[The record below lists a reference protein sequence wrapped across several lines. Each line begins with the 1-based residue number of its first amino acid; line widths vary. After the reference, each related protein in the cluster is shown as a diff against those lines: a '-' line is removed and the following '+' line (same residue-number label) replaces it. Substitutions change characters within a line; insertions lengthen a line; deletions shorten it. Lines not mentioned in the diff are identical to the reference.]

1 MVTNYSA
8 ASEPGQDVLIVEDD
22 PVQRDEMAGFL
33 ARVGLKVTVAHSY
46 SAALTVVKTIS
57 PKVIVLDCNLPDG
70 SGIDLAEI
78 LRGMFPQAAI
88 MLASALVEGLSE
100 ETLQKLRITVFLN
113 KPLPLVA
120 WRQAV
125 VRLVREGV
133 PAVQKHGWFLGGVGS
148 PRDAD

>member
-1 MVTNYSA
+1 MNYSDTR
-8 ASEPGQDVLIVEDD
+8 SDQDVLIVEDD
-22 PVQRDEMAGFL
+22 PVQREEMAGFL
-33 ARVGLKVTVAHSY
+33 ARVGLGVTVAANC
-46 SAALTVVKTIS
+46 SAALRAAKVIS

-70 SGIDLAEI
+70 TGVDLAET

-120 WRQAV
+120 WRQAI

-133 PAVQKHGWFLGGVGS
+133 PPVEKHGWFLGGVGS
-148 PRDAD
+148 PRDPD